1 MSFWEA
7 SWPRQQ
13 WPPKGLWICHFP
25 WQKGPCRYDSVKDFE
40 IEGFSGWAR
49 CDHKGSGRNLGS
61 GDRKMEIE
69 VGATWSRVGE
79 RGQPLE
85 TGSQGIDPLP
95 ESLKPCGPVDPSLAP
110 VGLVSDFRPPELYD
124 NKLVF
129 AALCRSSSRRE
140 GMRAWSAT
148 WLSLVIPFLKVG
160 TRDPGVRGWRSRGLN
175 PRPRAVARVRSAP

>member
-1 MSFWEA
+1 MRSQRE
-7 SWPRQQ
+7 RQE
-13 WPPKGLWICHFP
+13 PG
-25 WQKGPCRYDSVKDFE
+25 V
-40 IEGFSGWAR
+40 
-49 CDHKGSGRNLGS
+49 
-61 GDRKMEIE
+61 
-69 VGATWSRVGE
+69 
-79 RGQPLE
+79 RGQEDGNRSGSDVVPSGG

-175 PRPRAVARVRSAP
+175 PRPRAVTRVRSAP